1 MGEAQDGQAMAIGG
15 GTLESLG
22 IEAQVHPGEQLLG
35 FVATA
40 GKQGGAQSFD
50 EGIGFKSNGGAALHQ
65 GQIREIFGG
74 HAPHLI
80 AAGEACE
87 LHLLGAFRAAQ
98 RDRAIGRK
106 PGHDFSKQLR
116 RQGDGSAGFNAGTQA
131 GLDAKTEIKA
141 REAEATGARI
151 GGQQDVGQHG
161 MGRATGHSTTHQ
173 LKAGAEFRLG
183 ANQLHG
189 IGALQP
195 DHGLTR
201 LPTLPQAGPMRNVG

>member
-1 MGEAQDGQAMAIGG
+1 MAVGG

-22 IEAQVHPGEQLLG
+22 IEAQVYTGEQLLG

-40 GKQGGAQSFD
+40 GKQGGPQAFD
-50 EGIGFKSNGGAALHQ
+50 EGIGFKPNGGAALYQ

-80 AAGEACE
+80 AAGEAGE
-87 LHLLGAFRAAQ
+87 LHLLGTFFAAQ

-106 PGHDFSKQLR
+106 PGNNFPKQLG
-116 RQGDGSAGFNAGTQA
+116 RQGDGAAGFHAGAQA
-131 GLDAKTEIKA
+131 GLDTKAEVKA
-141 REAEATGARI
+141 RETEATGARI
-151 GGQQDVGQHG
+151 GGQQDVGQNG
-161 MGRATGHSTTHQ
+161 MGGATGHSTTHQ

-195 DHGLTR
+195 DHGQTR
-201 LPTLPQAGPMRNVG
+201 APTLPQAGPNRNVG